1 MSFSQNNESEIIKSY
16 FKESI
21 GAFLEIGSNDGKT
34 LSNCYQLALDG
45 WSGVCVE
52 PSPKVWMQLNKN
64 HLKHNKVQLLN
75 VGIADYNGKAKFF
88 DSGTLLKTGDSALV
102 STIDESET
110 TRWKRSGIQFEETE
124 IDVIDFK
131 TLLELSEYKTFDLIS
146 IDCEGKDYNVLSQID
161 LKKVGCKMLIVEW
174 NGKDKP
180 LYQLYCES
188 FGMKLIAE
196 NGENLIFAI

>member
-1 MSFSQNNESEIIKSY
+1 MYSQNSEEQIIKSY
-16 FKESI
+16 FGESL
-21 GAFLEIGSNDGKT
+21 GTFLEIGANDGKT
-34 LSNCYQLALDG
+34 LSNCYQLSLDG
-45 WSGVCVE
+45 WDGVCVE
-52 PSPKVWMQLNKN
+52 PSSKVWMQLNKN

-75 VGIADYNGKAKFF
+75 VGIAEYNGKAKFF
-88 DSGTLLKTGDSALV
+88 DSGELLRNGDKALV

-110 TRWKRSGIQFEETE
+110 VRWKRSGIPFEETE
-124 IDVIDFK
+124 IDVINFE
-131 TLLELSEYKTFDLIS
+131 TLLELSSYKTFDLIS
-146 IDCEGKDYNVLSQID
+146 LDAEGFDYKILSQID

-196 NGENLIFAI
+196 NGENLIFTV